1 MKINSKKLVDF
12 IRYFLIAL
20 SALRNFEIFFRQPVH
35 LASFLLWILLLQLN
49 WFAANKPR
57 THYLLIGLTVIVG
70 LLSTYLWSSLPVFL
84 IGLSAADMYKYF
96 PQRAK
101 VLVVPYA
108 ILGIALAWSL
118 TVFEVASFLAVAL
131 FLIVIIELMDRE
143 NNLQEEI
150 YKKLKYEEELTSRS
164 AMLSSSLDSQHE
176 LGLMQERNR
185 IARDLHDSIGHAL
198 STVIIQLEAI
208 AKLSEDESP
217 KAAEMSLNLRDFTK
231 SSLDDVRTSINH
243 LKPKNYDKFEFIDS
257 LKALVDNYNLSSPID
272 SYFSFNKPLWTLNSS
287 QQELIYRAIQEFL
300 SNSTKHSN
308 ADEIR
313 IFLNYNLESIILSM
327 QDNGQGASEV
337 VEGIGLK
344 SLKERVSLNNGSLQ
358 ISTAINEGFRTR
370 IVLHKVDD
378 YD

>member
-20 SALRNFEIFFRQPVH
+20 SALRNFEIFFGQPVH

-108 ILGIALAWSL
+108 ILGIALAWPL

-131 FLIVIIELMDRE
+131 FFIVIIELMERE

-208 AKLSEDESP
+208 AKLSEDDSP
-217 KAAEMSLNLRDFTK
+217 RAAEMSLNLRDFTK

-243 LKPKNYDKFEFIDS
+243 LKPKNYDKFEFIDA

-358 ISTAINEGFRTR
+358 ISTALNEGFRTR

>member
-84 IGLSAADMYKYF
+84 LGLSSADMYKYF

-108 ILGIALAWSL
+108 ILGIALAWPS

-208 AKLSEDESP
+208 AKLSEDDSP

>member
-84 IGLSAADMYKYF
+84 MGLSSADMYKYF

-108 ILGIALAWSL
+108 ILGIALAWPS

-208 AKLSEDESP
+208 AKLSEDDSP

>member
-84 IGLSAADMYKYF
+84 LGLSSADMYKYF

-108 ILGIALAWSL
+108 ILGIALAWPL

-131 FLIVIIELMDRE
+131 FFIVIIELMDRE

-185 IARDLHDSIGHAL
+185 IARGLHDSIGHAL

>member
-20 SALRNFEIFFRQPVH
+20 SALRNFEIFFGQPVH

-84 IGLSAADMYKYF
+84 MGLSSADMYKYF

>member
-84 IGLSAADMYKYF
+84 MGLSSADMYKYF

-108 ILGIALAWSL
+108 ILGIALAWPL

-131 FLIVIIELMDRE
+131 FFIVIIELMDRE

>member
-1 MKINSKKLVDF
+1 
-12 IRYFLIAL
+12 
-20 SALRNFEIFFRQPVH
+20 
-35 LASFLLWILLLQLN
+35 
-49 WFAANKPR
+49 
-57 THYLLIGLTVIVG
+57 
-70 LLSTYLWSSLPVFL
+70 
-84 IGLSAADMYKYF
+84 MYKYF

-208 AKLSEDESP
+208 AKLSEDDSP